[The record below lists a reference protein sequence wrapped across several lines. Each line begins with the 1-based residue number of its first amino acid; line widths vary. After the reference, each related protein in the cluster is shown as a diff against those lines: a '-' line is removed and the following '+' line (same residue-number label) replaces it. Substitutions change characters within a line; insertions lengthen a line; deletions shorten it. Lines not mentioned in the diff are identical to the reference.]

1 MGILYQNWKFPD
13 CRHFFGTWDRQAVIE
28 TIAVVYENTKR
39 TQEMCSPI
47 GHNNTKHFLC
57 PIRSRHPLEFLEMV
71 RWESVPRGSF
81 ALTWKLSSRLFSRP
95 DWLPLGL
102 RGCNYVWMEAFCT
115 LFWRGLRGGRVS
127 EGISSSLECSIYSS
141 LMSSNC
147 GVRSSLWR
155 HRRLSLFLY
164 GKYRLDLYNNNTVEL
179 VSSRSFHTK
188 WGSLL

>member
-1 MGILYQNWKFPD
+1 MHTWIPVVSWSSYFWKSVFSFRPDSILKSDGYFISKLKVSWLPAFLWYMRQTS
-13 CRHFFGTWDRQAVIE
+13 RHRDN
-28 TIAVVYENTKR
+28 IAVVYENTKR

-47 GHNNTKHFLC
+47 RHNNTKHFLC

-115 LFWRGLRGGRVS
+115 LFWRGCRRGSRV
-127 EGISSSLECSIYSS
+127 
-141 LMSSNC
+141 
-147 GVRSSLWR
+147 V
-155 HRRLSLFLY
+155 
-164 GKYRLDLYNNNTVEL
+164 
-179 VSSRSFHTK
+179 
-188 WGSLL
+188 